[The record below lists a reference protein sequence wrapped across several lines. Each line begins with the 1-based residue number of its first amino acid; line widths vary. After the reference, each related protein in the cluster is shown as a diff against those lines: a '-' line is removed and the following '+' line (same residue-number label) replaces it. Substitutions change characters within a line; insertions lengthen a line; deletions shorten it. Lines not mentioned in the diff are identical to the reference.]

1 MTEVER
7 LARELGKAVQ
17 ADERYIAYLNCK
29 KANDEDKELQNLIGR
44 LNLIQMNY
52 QQEAAKADSDEN
64 KLKLYNEDFEN
75 VYGEIMTNQSMKKF
89 EEAKQDV
96 DDMMNYVVK
105 LLSMVTNG
113 ADPEIAQPD
122 MTPETGC
129 TGDCGSCG
137 GCG

>member
-7 LARELGKAVQ
+7 LARELGKTVQ